1 MHSRD
6 LLLVFSAALVLQNP
20 KLSVGG
26 GGVGWFVYSFHIV
39 YVHFFLMLEKINVHW
54 FY

>member
-20 KLSVGG
+20 KLSFCGG
-26 GGVGWFVYSFHIV
+26 GGGGLFIV
-39 YVHFFLMLEKINVHW
+39 LILCKLFSDVENN
-54 FY
+54 